1 MQTPVPQAPLPPDLG
16 RVIVDPGLLD
26 EVALLRERVGDLE
39 GQVARMQE
47 LEERVDFTERLL
59 AQREDALRLPRERA
73 N

>member
-1 MQTPVPQAPLPPDLG
+1 MQTPVPQAPLPPDLS
-16 RVIVDPGLLD
+16 RVIVDTGLLD